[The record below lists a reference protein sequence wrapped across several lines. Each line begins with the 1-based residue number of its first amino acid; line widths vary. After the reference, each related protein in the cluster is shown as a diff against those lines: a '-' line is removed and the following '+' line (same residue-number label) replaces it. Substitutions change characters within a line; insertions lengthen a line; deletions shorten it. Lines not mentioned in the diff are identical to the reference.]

1 MAYCVVNYFWR
12 MMFSVILST
21 LILGIQMADTQEI
34 EETPSEA
41 HSGDASQKK
50 QETRDEM
57 LSRHR

>member
-1 MAYCVVNYFWR
+1 
-12 MMFSVILST
+12 MFSVIFST
-21 LILGIQMADTQEI
+21 LILGTQMADTQEI